1 MANRKIMDTGSYL
14 VHTLKPL
21 LPWLPAWGRALAAVV
36 LIVAVAFVAQWLLMA
51 VLSRFFKE
59 GRSLFERIM
68 DRTRGVVR
76 FGFSIIAASILVPA
90 FPLTRLQM
98 DFVRQLLLAAF
109 ILLIGWVVVVVTSII
124 ADRYLSRLT
133 RRAKDSLQTRGAQT
147 QVRILTRAVH
157 TLTILLT
164 IGAAL
169 MTFEQVREFGISIFA
184 SAGMA
189 GIVLGLAARPMLEN
203 LIAGIQIAITQ
214 PIRIDDVVVVEGE
227 WGQVE
232 ELNST
237 YVTVRIWDRRRLI
250 LPLSYFLEK
259 PIENWT
265 HNGTS
270 IVGSVMFY
278 LDFMAPVKKLRA
290 KMEEIVKGSD
300 LWDRDVASMQ
310 VTDVRHDV
318 IEVRVTVSAANSS
331 NAWTLRCELREKL
344 LEYLR
349 TELPHALPRR
359 RNMTVVMPAEADDEA
374 IAPAIQ
380 QG

>member
-1 MANRKIMDTGSYL
+1 MDTGTYV

-36 LIVAVAFVAQWLLMA
+36 LIVAVAFLAQWVLMA
-51 VLSRFFKE
+51 VLSRFFKD

-68 DRTRGVVR
+68 QRTKGVVR
-76 FGFSIIAASILVPA
+76 FAFSIIAASILIPA
-90 FPLTRLQM
+90 FPLTHSQM
-98 DFVRQLLLAAF
+98 DLVRQLLLAAF
-109 ILLIGWVVVVVTSII
+109 ILLIGWSAVVVTRIV
-124 ADRYLSRLT
+124 ADRYLARLT
-133 RRAKDSLQTRGAQT
+133 RRAKDTMHSRAAQT
-147 QVRILTRAVH
+147 QVRILTRAVN
-157 TLTILLT
+157 TLTVLLT
-164 IGAAL
+164 FGAAL
-169 MTFEQVREFGISIFA
+169 MTFQEVREFGISIFA

-189 GIVLGLAARPMLEN
+189 GIILGLAARPMLEN

-270 IVGSVMFY
+270 IVGTVMFY
-278 LDFMAPVKKLRA
+278 LDFSAPVKKLRA

-300 LWDRDVASMQ
+300 LWDRDVVGMV
-310 VTDVRHDV
+310 VTDMRADV
-318 IEVRVTVSAANSS
+318 IEVRATVSAANSS
-331 NAWTLRCELREKL
+331 DAWTLRCELREKM
-344 LEYLR
+344 LEYIR

-359 RNMTVVMPAEADDEA
+359 RNMNVLMSVEQDDEPVSPSA
-374 IAPAIQ
+374 RP
-380 QG
+380 G